1 MSVLEIDIARNE
13 REREALFALRMQVF
27 VQEQHVPEE
36 EEIDAYDQ
44 TATHFVIRCV
54 PPPPECPAG
63 IIGTARLIKREGN
76 AGKIGRVAVAAA
88 FRRKGAG
95 TRLMQFIEAY
105 AWEQGLRR
113 LVLDA
118 QCAVIP
124 FYEKLGYVAEG
135 DVFIDAGIEHRFM
148 YKDLTAPQEAS

>member
-1 MSVLEIDIARNE
+1 MSVLEIDIARTAQ
-13 REREALFALRMQVF
+13 EREALFALRMQVF

-36 EEIDAYDQ
+36 EEIDACDQ
-44 TATHFVIRCV
+44 TATHFVIRCS
-54 PPPPECPAG
+54 PPPPDYPAG
-63 IIGTARLIKREGN
+63 VIGTARLINKGEN
-76 AGKIGRVAVAAA
+76 TGKIGRVAVAAA
-88 FRRKGAG
+88 FRRMGAG

-105 AWEQGLRR
+105 AREQGLCR

-124 FYEKLGYVAEG
+124 FYERLGYTAEG

-148 YKDLTAPQEAS
+148 YKDLTTSREVS